1 MQYNDN
7 AQLDS
12 SQMGGGGGGG
22 GGRIAIGGGIGGTI
36 LILILSLVFGVD
48 LSGLTG
54 GGSTS
59 ADPQAETSRYS
70 QCRTGAD
77 VRTNR
82 DCRFVAYTNSI
93 QQYWS
98 TQVKGYETT
107 KTITFTG
114 RISTGCGTADSS
126 VGPFYCPAQ
135 GDHKVY
141 LDTGFFDQLQ
151 SQFGAR
157 GGDAAEAYVI
167 AHEYGHHVSNLLGKM
182 DWAAQDRSTG
192 PNSRGVKI
200 ELQADCFAG
209 AWLAHASDDPNS
221 PITQVTQDDVNRALD
236 AAAAVGDD
244 RIQQKSQGQ
253 VTPETWTHGSSQQ
266 RQQATTTG
274 FQSGPNACLQITQ

>member
-1 MQYNDN
+1 M
-7 AQLDS
+7 
-12 SQMGGGGGGG
+12 
-22 GGRIAIGGGIGGTI
+22 
-36 LILILSLVFGVD
+36 
-48 LSGLTG
+48 

-151 SQFGAR
+151 SQFGGPRRGRGRGVRDRPRVRPPRLEPAR
-157 GGDAAEAYVI
+157 QDGLGRPGPLHRAELP
-167 AHEYGHHVSNLLGKM
+167 G
-182 DWAAQDRSTG
+182 
-192 PNSRGVKI
+192 GVKI
-200 ELQADCFAG
+200 ELQADCFAGG

-253 VTPETWTHGSSQQ
+253 VTPPETWTHGSSQQ

-274 FQSGPNACLQITQ
+274 FQSGPPNACLQITQ

>member
-7 AQLDS
+7 ARLDT

-22 GGRIAIGGGIGGTI
+22 GRIAVGGGIGGAI
-36 LILILSLVFGVD
+36 LILIVSLVFGVD

-59 ADPQAETSRYS
+59 ADPEAETSRYNE
-70 QCRTGAD
+70 CRTGAD
-77 VRTNR
+77 IETNR

-93 QQYWS
+93 QQYWG
-98 TQVKGYETT
+98 TQVQGYRPT

-126 VGPFYCPAQ
+126 VGPFYCPAP
-135 GDHKVY
+135 DDMRVY

-167 AHEYGHHVSNLLGKM
+167 AHEYGHHISNLLGKM
-182 DWAAQDRSTG
+182 EWANQDQSTG
-192 PNSRGVKI
+192 PNSRAVKI

-221 PITQVTQDDVNRALD
+221 PISQVTEDDVNRALD

-244 RIQQKSQGQ
+244 RIQEKAQGR
-253 VTPETWTHGSSQQ
+253 VTPESWTHGSAQQ
-266 RQQATTTG
+266 RQQATMSG
-274 FQSGPNACLQITQ
+274 YQSGPNACLQITQ